1 MSWNLNKIKE
11 KVKILKDNEV
21 YRIGDML
28 TFDKN
33 QKTVKKLL
41 SDLKMRD
48 TFLFQYFLKSKQI
61 PFYRILKE
69 EFTKE
74 KKISRFTIFS

>member
-61 PFYRILKE
+61 PFL
-69 EFTKE
+69 
-74 KKISRFTIFS
+74 